1 MSKNFRLRVVNCQVY
16 SSGRTHAEL
25 PIAWRSPEGAGGN
38 FSDAS
43 APPSHAPGCKALG
56 ESSADSS
63 PKA

>member
-1 MSKNFRLRVVNCQVY
+1 MGIGG
-16 SSGRTHAEL
+16 GR
-25 PIAWRSPEGAGGN
+25 RPEGAEGI